1 MGQFI
6 IDAANFMWGSW
17 MIVVL
22 LGFGLVFTIV
32 FRFPQRRIG
41 DAFRI
46 TFRAKKSTDAN
57 KKLSSWQSVATAIG
71 GQVGSGNVVGPAT
84 AILLG
89 GPGALFWLWI
99 SAITGQ
105 GVIMAEALGAQLT
118 RKVLPDGSY
127 TGGPANYIKA
137 AFKNSKLGKILAAT
151 FAVFF
156 VIAYPFGTMLLTT
169 NSIAGSMQQTFG
181 IEPVITG
188 IVAAVLVMLV
198 VVGGMKRI
206 ADTATTLVPVM
217 AIVYIAMAL
226 IVIIA
231 RIDMVPEVIKG
242 IIVSAFSSEAVLG
255 GTTGY
260 GIKLAMRY
268 GIARGLLSNEAG
280 EGSTPH
286 VHAVADVKHPGDQ
299 ALASMVTVFIDSIC
313 ILSAS
318 AFSILVTGAQNVCD
332 NAAACVPYA
341 FTQVLGPIGGIICT
355 VALAMFCF
363 TTLVTGYFYGELNVK
378 NFFGST
384 KFLKPALII
393 FTVIEAALIVLG
405 SVMNQQV
412 AWSFSDL
419 MFSFAIVIN
428 LVALGLYL
436 PKLKASWNEYESGG
450 TTLDTTLN
458 DIRRRKAEKKSRKAV

>member
-17 MIVVL
+17 MIVIL
-22 LGFGLVFTIV
+22 LGFGILFTIV
-32 FRFPQRRIG
+32 FRFPQRRLG
-41 DAFRI
+41 DALRI
-46 TFRAKKSTDAN
+46 TFRGGKSSDAN

-71 GQVGSGNVVGPAT
+71 GQVGSGNIVGPAT

-118 RKVLPDGSY
+118 REVLPDGRY

-137 AFKNSKLGKILAAT
+137 AFKNSKLGKILAAA
-151 FAVFF
+151 FAIFF

-169 NSIAGSMQQTFG
+169 NSIAGSMESTFG
-181 IEPVITG
+181 VAPIVTG
-188 IVAAVLVMLV
+188 IITAALVLLV

-206 ADTATTLVPVM
+206 ADTATTLVPIM
-217 AIVYIAMAL
+217 AIAYIGMAL
-226 IVIIA
+226 IVIIVK
-231 RIDMVPEVIKG
+231 IDMIPEVIKG
-242 IIVSAFSSEAVLG
+242 ILVSAFSSESVLG
-255 GTTGY
+255 GMTGY
-260 GIKLAMRY
+260 GIQRAMRY

-299 ALASMVTVFIDSIC
+299 ALASIVTVFIDSIC

-318 AFSILVTGAQNVCD
+318 ALAILCTGAQNVCD

-341 FTQVLGPIGGIICT
+341 FTQVFGPVGGIICT
-355 VALAMFCF
+355 IAISLFCF

-378 NFFGST
+378 NFFGRSKHIKKLIVVFT
-384 KFLKPALII
+384 IIEASLII
-393 FTVIEAALIVLG
+393 LG

-419 MFSFAIVIN
+419 MFSFAIIIN
-428 LVALGLYL
+428 LAALGLYL
-436 PKLKASWNEYESGG
+436 PKLKASWDEYEKGG
-450 TTLDTTLN
+450 TELDTTLN
-458 DIRRRKAEKKSRKAV
+458 DIRRKKPAKRTKI